1 MGLAFA
7 MGVAVVGVVV
17 YSFSDAY
24 KASGSYAIMPYLFRR
39 EQYARV
45 SGLSGMFGDAA
56 AALISLTA
64 SVMLRGGASYA
75 PLFSVSLVLML
86 TSALLYARMRPAI
99 PKPSATEEKTGGRQV
114 LVKINTPAY
123 RKIMLPHF
131 FRGIATAAMYYFVLT
146 GHRNVPLNDAQSTFL
161 ITASV
166 LTNMTGCF
174 VFIRAVRRI
183 RSGVL
188 VVIAYSVCA
197 AGMLTVPWVRTVGAF
212 FALYIIYMIALVIT
226 QYSIPYGVLRS
237 TKNEDLALISASR
250 MFIHNVAAALFIFL
264 FGIIMNRV
272 SPVLV
277 MACGAAAGLAAGV
290 LYMAQFH
297 DELR

>member
-1 MGLAFA
+1 
-7 MGVAVVGVVV
+7 
-17 YSFSDAY
+17 
-24 KASGSYAIMPYLFRR
+24 
-39 EQYARV
+39 
-45 SGLSGMFGDAA
+45 
-56 AALISLTA
+56 
-64 SVMLRGGASYA
+64 
-75 PLFSVSLVLML
+75 
-86 TSALLYARMRPAI
+86 
-99 PKPSATEEKTGGRQV
+99 
-114 LVKINTPAY
+114 
-123 RKIMLPHF
+123 MLPHF
-131 FRGIATAAMYYFVLT
+131 LRGIATAAMYYFVLT
-146 GHRNVPLNDAQSTFL
+146 GHRNVPLNDAQSIFL

-237 TKNEDLALISASR
+237 TKNEDLALISARVCLSI
-250 MFIHNVAAALFIFL
+250 MSQPHCLFSFWHHHEPR
-264 FGIIMNRV
+264 F
-272 SPVLV
+272 PLV
-277 MACGAAAGLAAGV
+277 MACGAAAGLAARV